1 MITLDDVRA
10 AALHLPRT
18 EEHLIRE
25 YVKFKVGRIVYASVS
40 PDETTM
46 GFAFPKE
53 ERESLIAAEPEKFQL
68 PRTSDMR
75 YNWVH
80 LRMPV
85 LTPRELVPLVLDAW
99 LMAVP
104 RSVGDAYLESLP
116 AQP

>member
-10 AALHLPRT
+10 AALRLPRT

-46 GFAFPKE
+46 GFAFPRE
-53 ERESLIAAEPEKFQL
+53 ERDLLIASAPEKFHL
-68 PRTSDMR
+68 PRTSDLR
-75 YNWVH
+75 YNWVS
-80 LRMPV
+80 LRMPAF
-85 LTPRELVPLVLDAW
+85 TPKDLAPLVLDAW

-104 RSVGDAYLESLP
+104 KSVAVPYLESL
-116 AQP
+116 QGEG